1 MGSTPGMEGN
11 KEMSNTVKIWSQRYS
26 PARGNYMLEERECK
40 EEEVQ
45 AWLKVFREDEPKVLF
60 LASKRKPSI

>member
-1 MGSTPGMEGN
+1 
-11 KEMSNTVKIWSQRYS
+11 MSNTVKIWSQRYS